1 MAKPS
6 KVMTKAVDLALI
18 DEPDGIIRMDIDPE
32 YIAELSQ
39 SIKEIGQL
47 QDILLAVKG
56 DRFEIVAGHCRYLA
70 HIKAGLTR
78 INAKVREMT
87 RNEIVIARAT
97 ENIARKDLT
106 PIEEATTYN
115 DLYKNYDMSLEEIGK
130 KMGKSPG
137 VVKRRMDMLR
147 MPPQL
152 QEALHKKRISIA
164 VAEELWPISDVA
176 QLDYYLSFALDG
188 GCTRE
193 VARAW
198 CKDWRDTVRRSESA
212 VGGGGQT
219 FAPSEPRPVY
229 VTCDLCT
236 GPMQIGE
243 EVVLRVCNNCFKI
256 IKDNM

>member
-1 MAKPS
+1 MAKRS

-47 QDILLAVKG
+47 QDILLAIKG

-115 DLYKNYDMSLEEIGK
+115 DLYKNYDMSLEDI
-130 KMGKSPG
+130 
-137 VVKRRMDMLR
+137 V
-147 MPPQL
+147 
-152 QEALHKKRISIA
+152 
-164 VAEELWPISDVA
+164 
-176 QLDYYLSFALDG
+176 
-188 GCTRE
+188 
-193 VARAW
+193 
-198 CKDWRDTVRRSESA
+198 
-212 VGGGGQT
+212 
-219 FAPSEPRPVY
+219 
-229 VTCDLCT
+229 
-236 GPMQIGE
+236 
-243 EVVLRVCNNCFKI
+243 
-256 IKDNM
+256 